1 MEDQQEQQDIAIED
15 NQPIQAPRD
24 SKVANIVGLPKVKR
38 PLNQKQLENL
48 AKGREN
54 AKLRREQLKKNKE
67 DLITQLAIKK
77 ANNMIKSKLK
87 LKKEFGLEDAD
98 DDEEDIIVPIQP
110 KKPKKKQ
117 VVYLPPE
124 SDSEEEIVY
133 KKELPATRRPKQK
146 APQSEQIQVMPER
159 KLVFY

>member
-1 MEDQQEQQDIAIED
+1 MNNQEPVQQVEPVDIE
-15 NQPIQAPRD
+15 PIQA
-24 SKVANIVGLPKVKR
+24 PKVKR
-38 PLNQKQLENL
+38 PMNQKQLDNL

-54 AKLRREQLKKNKE
+54 AKLRREEMKKHKE
-67 DLITQLAIKK
+67 DLISQLAIKK
-77 ANNMIKSKLK
+77 ANSMIKNKLK
-87 LKKEFGLEDAD
+87 IKKDFGLEDAD
-98 DDEEDIIVPIQP
+98 SEEEDIIVPIQP

-133 KKELPATRRPKQK
+133 KKELPAVRRPKQQ
-146 APQSEQIQVMPER
+146 APKQEQIQTMPDR